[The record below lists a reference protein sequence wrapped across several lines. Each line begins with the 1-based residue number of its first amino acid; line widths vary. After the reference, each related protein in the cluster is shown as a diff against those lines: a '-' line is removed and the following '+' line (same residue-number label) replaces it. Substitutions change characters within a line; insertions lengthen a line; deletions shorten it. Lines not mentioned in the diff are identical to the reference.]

1 LTLFL
6 PECYNAVG
14 ANGVRGG
21 EVARVFLGIGSNL
34 GFRYANISK
43 GLQLLKRVG
52 FLRRVSSVLETAP
65 VGPQQQPPYLNMVV
79 ELITDLSP
87 FELLRRVQKIER
99 AVGRTP
105 TYRWGP
111 RVLDIDILLYDSV
124 KLNLPRLTIPH
135 PQMSQRPFVMEP
147 LAEIAPDVASS
158 VRSGA

>member
-1 LTLFL
+1 
-6 PECYNAVG
+6 
-14 ANGVRGG
+14 
-21 EVARVFLGIGSNL
+21 
-34 GFRYANISK
+34 
-43 GLQLLKRVG
+43 
-52 FLRRVSSVLETAP
+52 
-65 VGPQQQPPYLNMVV
+65 MVV

-87 FELLRRVQKIER
+87 FELLRRVQKIEK